1 MVILISLLATLVAL
15 SIALAIVG
23 ITLTRRLRVL
33 RDLQVQHE
41 QVGNALTLLTEATE
55 SGFRWTASELQ
66 RPASPGRR
74 RTVRTLRSLPPAIG
88 EHKCSPGVPTLP
100 NQSIFSQRWPSL
112 PCPAKGVGPRA
123 QHISPRHSTSPR

>member
-66 RPASPGRR
+66 RVMAHQRRDQSPQDLRQRLQRASALGQSVHQIAAEERMPESEVQL
-74 RTVRTLRSLPPAIG
+74 RTHLATSHDAQ
-88 EHKCSPGVPTLP
+88 PTDQEAP
-100 NQSIFSQRWPSL
+100 
-112 PCPAKGVGPRA
+112 VGA
-123 QHISPRHSTSPR
+123 V